1 MRWRLTYHS
10 ILMPVLSDKILLTA
24 YLNFFRFF
32 PIIMVSC
39 SSAISPFQA
48 ARGGGKIFLK
58 GLYSG
63 LAGNLA
69 GVLP

>member
-1 MRWRLTYHS
+1 M
-10 ILMPVLSDKILLTA
+10 LSRHEL
-24 YLNFFRFF
+24 YLANSSEKVSYVSFICLSSLV
-32 PIIMVSC
+32 PI
-39 SSAISPFQA
+39 QA
-48 ARGGGKIFLK
+48 ARGGGQIILK

>member
-1 MRWRLTYHS
+1 MQKVS
-10 ILMPVLSDKILLTA
+10 ILKSKRGYIVNFDLTISRLFTTKILDQGVSKFTIKILL
-24 YLNFFRFF
+24 
-32 PIIMVSC
+32 
-39 SSAISPFQA
+39 QA
-48 ARGGGKIFLK
+48 VRGGGKINLK

>member
-1 MRWRLTYHS
+1 MLWCLAVH
-10 ILMPVLSDKILLTA
+10 
-24 YLNFFRFF
+24 
-32 PIIMVSC
+32 
-39 SSAISPFQA
+39 
-48 ARGGGKIFLK
+48 GGGKIVLR